1 MNVGV
6 IKSADNNQIGRS
18 SDFVAVD
25 KKVAKGCVKIM
36 FQEVCW

>member
-1 MNVGV
+1 MNIDV
-6 IKSADNNQIGRS
+6 IKSADNNQIESS
-18 SDFVAVD
+18 SDFVSAD